1 MELRERRNRE
11 VGDGDGAPA
20 ANMQA
25 AGGDA
30 GAAAAAMLS
39 VADNAI
45 DSALSQDPTRFLRD
59 NRQYGGQ

>member
-11 VGDGDGAPA
+11 VGDADGAPA
-20 ANMQA
+20 ANMQT

-45 DSALSQDPTRFLRD
+45 DSAMSQDSTRFLRD